1 MKIVLKVILLLATVV
16 VSGCGINMPERTKM
30 AVSPKNVIGE
40 WKYPLTTNAGEAH
53 IIFHEDGSYELT
65 VVNNLTK
72 STTTRQGKWELD
84 EANLTL
90 TPFYCLV
97 FHDPTKL
104 EQHDST
110 SCFFTETEQH
120 TLALFGGDSFDPDN
134 WVILSRVK

>member
-1 MKIVLKVILLLATVV
+1 MLKIILLLTTLVV
-16 VSGCGINMPERTKM
+16 TGCGINMPERTKM
-30 AVSPKNVIGE
+30 AVLPKDVIGE

-53 IIFHEDGSYELT
+53 IVFHEDGHYELT
-65 VVNNLTK
+65 VANTLTK
-72 STTTRQGKWELD
+72 SRATKQGKWSLD
-84 EANLTL
+84 QANLTL

-104 EQHDST
+104 EQYDST
-110 SCFFTETEQH
+110 SWFFTETEQH